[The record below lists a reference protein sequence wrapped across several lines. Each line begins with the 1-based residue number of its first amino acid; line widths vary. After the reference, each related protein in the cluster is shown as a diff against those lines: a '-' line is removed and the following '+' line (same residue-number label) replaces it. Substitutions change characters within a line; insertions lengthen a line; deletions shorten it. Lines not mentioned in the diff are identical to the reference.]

1 MGMSRQQ
8 CDEAR
13 RPAETLSF
21 PSGGGKVEVSI
32 WENQNGDRVSYAVT
46 VQRVFFD
53 KAKKEWR
60 RTGSLFTADI
70 PVALY
75 ALQEAY
81 GLILDQ
87 AR

>member
-1 MGMSRQQ
+1 MSISRQQ
-8 CDEAR
+8 CEEVR
-13 RPAETLSF
+13 KPAETLSF

-53 KAKKEWR
+53 KGKKEWR
-60 RTGSLFTADI
+60 RTGSLFAADI
-70 PVALY
+70 PVVVY
-75 ALQEAY
+75 ALQQAY